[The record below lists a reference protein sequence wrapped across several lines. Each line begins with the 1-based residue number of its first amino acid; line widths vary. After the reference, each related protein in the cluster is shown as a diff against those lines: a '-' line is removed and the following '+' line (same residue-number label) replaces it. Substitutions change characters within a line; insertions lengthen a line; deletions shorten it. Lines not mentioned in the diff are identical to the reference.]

1 MRLQPRPSSTLVDIS
16 ATHNI
21 TAAVSSHSNGIL
33 GYVDLAKYFKQKM
46 LTLSPELVN
55 HDFKVKPS
63 VFHEL

>member
-33 GYVDLAKYFKQKM
+33 GNVDLAKYFKQK
-46 LTLSPELVN
+46 SPKLVN

>member
-33 GYVDLAKYFKQKM
+33 GHVDLAKQKM
-46 LTLSPELVN
+46 LTLSRKLVN
-55 HDFKVKPS
+55 HDFKRQTIS
-63 VFHEL
+63 FS